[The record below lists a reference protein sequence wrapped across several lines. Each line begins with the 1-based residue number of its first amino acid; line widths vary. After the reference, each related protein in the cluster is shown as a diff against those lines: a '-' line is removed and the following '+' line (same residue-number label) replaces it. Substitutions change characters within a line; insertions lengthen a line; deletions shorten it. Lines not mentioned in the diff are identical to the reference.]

1 MKPDTW
7 KLKTEKVPQNLKE
20 LGEILL
26 KNRRIKDKQVFFYP
40 KHPEKISLDEIGIS
54 KQAIKILANRVK
66 QAKEKQKKVIIFGD
80 YDVDGISATAIMWQ
94 VLYAYGLNVA
104 PFIPM
109 RDKHGYG
116 LSLRSLP
123 DLLTLEPDL
132 VITVDNGIVAYEAA
146 EALAKEGVD
155 LIITDHH
162 QAEVENSKLKALN
175 VDCHSEN
182 LSTEKAEIKNVEE
195 SEPDTWI
202 QSTNESARLESLK
215 PDRELAKQTSSG
227 QTSKRSSLPTA
238 LAVVHTTQLCGASVA
253 WMVARELAD
262 ALSISINVGDLL
274 DLAGMATIADQV
286 PLLYANRSFA
296 YHGLKQL
303 KKTTNVGLRALM
315 KQAGVKSLM
324 DVDETTVGFR
334 LAPRINALGRLAHG
348 LDALRLLCSTSPT
361 KAQSR
366 AQTLGETNSARQT
379 LTTDAY
385 LEAQRLVKLES
396 LQEQKVIIVA
406 SETFHEGVVGLIA
419 GRLVEEFE
427 RPALA
432 ISLSDDGMAK
442 GSARSLPGVHIT
454 NLLRQVREELVE
466 VGGHPMAAGFG
477 LKQGSLESF
486 KIKLTKLANETIDES
501 LLTTAKTADAIL
513 PSRLLSLET
522 VDLLEK
528 FRPFGM
534 GNPEPLFVLKNMQ
547 IVAIKV
553 IGNGQKH
560 LKLLIKPKG
569 SNSFQPLEALW
580 WGARDRLGELEVGQT
595 VDMLVKVEKN
605 SWNGKEK
612 LQVVI
617 KRIN

>member
-1 MKPDTW
+1 MKPASW
-7 KLKTEKVPQNLKE
+7 KLKTEKVPQNPKE
-20 LGEILL
+20 LEEILL
-26 KNRRIKDKQVFFYP
+26 KNRQIKDRQVFFNP
-40 KHPEKISLDEIGIS
+40 KHPKKISLDEVGIS
-54 KQAIKILANRVK
+54 KQAIKTLVNRVK
-66 QAKEKQKKVIIFGD
+66 QAKEKQEKVVIFGD

-94 VLYAYGLNVA
+94 VLYAYGLNVT
-104 PFIPM
+104 PFIPI

-162 QAEVENSKLKALN
+162 QKEIKNLKLK
-175 VDCHSEN
+175 
-182 LSTEKAEIKNVEE
+182 IKNVER
-195 SEPDTWI
+195 
-202 QSTNESARLESLK
+202 NK
-215 PDRELAKQTSSG
+215 PDREFAKQTSIRR
-227 QTSKRSSLPTA
+227 TSKRSSLPTA

-253 WMVARELAD
+253 WIAARELAD
-262 ALSISINVGDLL
+262 ALSVSINVGDLL

-396 LQEQKVIIVA
+396 LQEQKVIIVV

-419 GRLVEEFE
+419 GRLVEEFK

-432 ISLSDDGMAK
+432 ISLSNDGMAK
-442 GSARSLPGVHIT
+442 GSARSLPGIHIT

-477 LKQGSLESF
+477 LKQENLESF
-486 KIKLTKLANETIDES
+486 KVKLTKLANETIDES
-501 LLTTAKTADAIL
+501 LLTTAETADAIL
-513 PSRLLSLET
+513 PSKLLSLET

-528 FRPFGM
+528 FRPFGI
-534 GNPEPLFVLKNMQ
+534 GNPEPLFVLRNMQ
-547 IVAIKV
+547 VVAIKV
-553 IGNGQKH
+553 IGNSQKH
-560 LKLLIKPKG
+560 LKLLVKPPKVNG
-569 SNSFQPLEALW
+569 FQPLEALW
-580 WGARDRLGELEVGQT
+580 WGAGDKVSYLEIGQRLSILA
-595 VDMLVKVEKN
+595 KIEKN
-605 SWNGKEK
+605 SWNGRKRVQ
-612 LQVVI
+612 LVV
-617 KRIN
+617 KDVRY

>member
-1 MKPDTW
+1 M
-7 KLKTEKVPQNLKE
+7 
-20 LGEILL
+20 
-26 KNRRIKDKQVFFYP
+26 
-40 KHPEKISLDEIGIS
+40 
-54 KQAIKILANRVK
+54 NRVK
-66 QAKEKQKKVIIFGD
+66 QAKEKQEKVVIFGD

-94 VLYAYGLNVA
+94 VLYAYGLNVT
-104 PFIPM
+104 PFIPI

-162 QAEVENSKLKALN
+162 QKEIKNLKLK
-175 VDCHSEN
+175 
-182 LSTEKAEIKNVEE
+182 IKNVER
-195 SEPDTWI
+195 
-202 QSTNESARLESLK
+202 NK
-215 PDRELAKQTSSG
+215 PDREFAKQTSIRR
-227 QTSKRSSLPTA
+227 TSKRSSLPTA

-253 WMVARELAD
+253 WIAARELAD
-262 ALSISINVGDLL
+262 ALSVSINVGDLL

-396 LQEQKVIIVA
+396 LQEQKVIIVV

-419 GRLVEEFE
+419 GRLVEEFK

-432 ISLSDDGMAK
+432 ISLSNDGMAK
-442 GSARSLPGVHIT
+442 GSARSLPGIHIT

-477 LKQGSLESF
+477 LKQENLESF
-486 KIKLTKLANETIDES
+486 KVKLTKLANETIDES
-501 LLTTAKTADAIL
+501 LLTTAETADAIL
-513 PSRLLSLET
+513 PSKLLSLET

-528 FRPFGM
+528 FRPFGI
-534 GNPEPLFVLKNMQ
+534 GNPEPLFVLRNMQ
-547 IVAIKV
+547 VVAIKV
-553 IGNGQKH
+553 IGNSQKH
-560 LKLLIKPKG
+560 LKLLVKPPKVNG
-569 SNSFQPLEALW
+569 FQPLEALW
-580 WGARDRLGELEVGQT
+580 WGAGDKVSYLEIGQRLSILA
-595 VDMLVKVEKN
+595 KIEKN
-605 SWNGKEK
+605 SWNGRKRVQ
-612 LQVVI
+612 LVV
-617 KRIN
+617 KDVRY